1 MNNFF
6 KLILNNL
13 GILTL
18 ESKFLMIE
26 DDPGE
31 KLILANVGNA
41 ISKTELCVRTEK
53 IKKKFF
59 TFKSNLDINA
69 KK

>member
-13 GILTL
+13 GILTSL

-41 ISKTELCVRTEK
+41 ISKTELCE
-53 IKKKFF
+53 
-59 TFKSNLDINA
+59 D
-69 KK
+69 